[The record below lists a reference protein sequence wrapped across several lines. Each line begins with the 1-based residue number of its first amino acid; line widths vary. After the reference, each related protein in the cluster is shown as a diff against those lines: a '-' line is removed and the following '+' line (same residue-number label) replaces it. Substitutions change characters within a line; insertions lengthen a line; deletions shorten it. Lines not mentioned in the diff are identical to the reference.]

1 MKLAL
6 KIVLVYCVF
15 MKPYDLIAYYGD
27 VTRAAKS
34 LGVTPGA
41 IYQWLESGT
50 IPKLRQSDIEVR
62 TGYQLKSDFTM
73 KRLAGRNVTDK

>member
-1 MKLAL
+1 
-6 KIVLVYCVF
+6 

-27 VTRAAKS
+27 AIRAAKY

-41 IYQWLESGT
+41 IYQWMQSGT
-50 IPKLRQSDIEVR
+50 IPALRQSDIEVR

-73 KRLAGRNVTDK
+73 KRLIGRNVTDK